1 MVMKRVGVAELKSRL
16 SEYLRYVRR
25 GESLTVLDRDTPVAR
40 MVPYDAVQPLQIR
53 PPLAG
58 GGRLSKVP
66 LPPPLPLQR
75 DVDVLDLLRQE
86 RQPER

>member
-40 MVPYDAVQPLQIR
+40 MVPYDAAQPLQIR
-53 PPLAG
+53 PPLG
-58 GGRLSKVP
+58 GAPKLQDVP
-66 LPPPLPLQR
+66 LPAPLR
-75 DVDVLDLLRQE
+75 VDVDVLELLQRE
-86 RQPER
+86 RQPDR